1 MALTNDQQLLFEKL
15 ALYCDNY
22 IQLIPISFVLGE
34 RPLAA
39 VRGPVFVPLAPGTQW
54 ADLHQRRGVG

>member
-1 MALTNDQQLLFEKL
+1 MALSNEQQLLFEKL
-15 ALYCDNY
+15 ALYCDSY

-39 VRGPVFVPLAPGTQW
+39 VGVQW
-54 ADLHQRRGVG
+54 SPPSSRHTRADLHQRRGVG

>member
-1 MALTNDQQLLFEKL
+1 MVLSNDQQLLFEKL
-15 ALYCDNY
+15 ALYCDSY

-39 VRGPVFVPLAPGTQW
+39 VRCPVASP
-54 ADLHQRRGVG
+54 

>member
-1 MALTNDQQLLFEKL
+1 MVLSSDQQLLFEKL

-22 IQLIPISFVLGE
+22 IQLIPVSFVLGE

-39 VRGPVFVPLAPGTQW
+39 VRRPVASP
-54 ADLHQRRGVG
+54 